1 MDNSP
6 NSLLKLFN
14 VFTYPQTYL
23 NLVYLFLAFP
33 LGLTYFIILITG
45 ISLGIGL
52 LILWVGFL
60 ILVAVL
66 ALSWAFTIFERQL
79 AINLL
84 RIHIPQ
90 KPSTS
95 VPGETILHQLKRL
108 ATNSQTW
115 KGMLYLFLKFPLGTI
130 TFTVA
135 VTLLAVSFSL
145 ILAPVIYQF
154 VPINFFYVQVNNFS
168 LALLMMV
175 IGIFA
180 LPLSLHALNYVA
192 ELWGKV
198 SEIFLGERVEIST
211 PTSAPVT
218 TADGG

>member
-90 KPSTS
+90 KPSMS
-95 VPGETILHQLKRL
+95 VPGETVLHQLKRL

-198 SEIFLGERVEIST
+198 SEIFLGERIEIST

>member
-6 NSLLKLFN
+6 NSMQKLFN
-14 VFTYPQTYL
+14 VFIRPQTYL
-23 NLVYLFLAFP
+23 NLVYLFLTFP
-33 LGLTYFIILITG
+33 LGLIYFIILVTG

-52 LILWVGFL
+52 LIVWVGFL
-60 ILVAVL
+60 ILAAVL

-84 RIHIPQ
+84 QVQIQQ
-90 KPSTS
+90 KPSTP

-108 ATNSQTW
+108 VTNAQTW

-130 TFTVA
+130 TFSVA
-135 VTLLAVSFSL
+135 VTLLALSFGL
-145 ILAPVIYQF
+145 ILAPLIYQL
-154 VPINFFYVQVNNFS
+154 VPMNFFYVPIDNLS
-168 LALLMMV
+168 LALIMMV
-175 IGIFA
+175 IGIFL
-180 LPLSLHALNYVA
+180 LPLSLHALNFLA

-198 SEIFLGERVEIST
+198 TEIFLGERVDAVT
-211 PTSAPVT
+211 PAPSPAT

>member
-95 VPGETILHQLKRL
+95 VPGETVLHQLKRL

>member
-6 NSLLKLFN
+6 NSLQKLFN
-14 VFTYPQTYL
+14 VFIYPQTYL
-23 NLVYLFLAFP
+23 NLVYLFLTFP

-52 LILWVGFL
+52 MILWVGFL

-84 RIHIPQ
+84 HIQIPQ

-95 VPGETILHQLKRL
+95 VPGESVLHQLKRL
-108 ATNSQTW
+108 VTNSQTW

-130 TFTVA
+130 TFTIA

-145 ILAPVIYQF
+145 ILAPVVYQF
-154 VPINFFYVQVNNFS
+154 VPMDFFYVRIDNIS
-168 LALLMMV
+168 LALIMMV
-175 IGIFA
+175 IGIFL
-180 LPLSLHALNYVA
+180 LPLSLHAMNYIA

-198 SEIFLGERVEIST
+198 SEFFLGERIENPSPTST
-211 PTSAPVT
+211 PVT
-218 TADGG
+218 NTNGG